1 MNRIRTFYE
10 QHPHLAM
17 WIALAIGMVI
27 ILIWSAW
34 SVGFTVLQWLALIVI
49 TILLAGACVWIISW
63 EDGPDAEEKP
73 APPPE
78 AGKLP

>member
-10 QHPHLAM
+10 RHPHLAM

-34 SVGFTVLQWLALIVI
+34 SVGFTVLQWLALVVI
-49 TILLAGACVWIISW
+49 TILVAGACVWIISW
-63 EDGPDAEEKP
+63 EAGNDEQESSTGTAE
-73 APPPE
+73 
-78 AGKLP
+78 LTDR